1 MQSQRLL
8 SETAKIEVMLYAR
21 FYRRLKSPP
30 HRMRRRFGA
39 ATSVAESISEFIR
52 LTIALKRRS
61 PSTWSRDFSRGFNT
75 KVHTGLPSPCI
86 IKVHLPRAATLVAGS
101 ALESIKLAIEMESES
116 PSAICTG
123 LKPSTSLGFGLYLS
137 MAKFRP
143 CSIQGSNGD

>member
-39 ATSVAESISEFIR
+39 ATSVAD
-52 LTIALKRRS
+52 L
-61 PSTWSRDFSRGFNT
+61 
-75 KVHTGLPSPCI
+75 
-86 IKVHLPRAATLVAGS
+86 
-101 ALESIKLAIEMESES
+101 ALESIKLAIEMESRS
-116 PSAICTG
+116 PSTISTG